1 MVRSSGFLRLSA
13 SEMINDILKG
23 DTEMKNRSEDISR
36 CIINGMETLAVAQ
49 QDEILAKRPGRNRN
63 IEARR

>member
-1 MVRSSGFLRLSA
+1 
-13 SEMINDILKG
+13 MINDILKG